1 LETWSHDEALAAA
14 LKLEFRSDNALPT
27 MIVAVS
33 DKHLLLLL
41 DNCEHG
47 IDAAHPQSCRP
58 PSSLLQLSEQ
68 PVQGR
73 RSRLTRAQPNQDG
86 ERDQASRRN

>member
-14 LKLEFRSDNALPT
+14 LKLELRSDNALPT
-27 MIVAVS
+27 VIVAVS

-47 IDAAHPQSCRP
+47 IDAAHPQSLP
-58 PSSLLQLSEQ
+58 AAIVAL
-68 PVQGR
+68 
-73 RSRLTRAQPNQDG
+73 A
-86 ERDQASRRN
+86 AI